1 MKTVLV
7 TGADGMLGSELVR
20 ALTRESDVRVIG
32 CTSRMMDVTDLES
45 VKQTLEQHRPTHVY
59 HCAAYTAVDSA
70 EKEPLRCYMVN
81 SEGTKNIA
89 FFSREIDFEMVYISS
104 DYVFPGTGNKPLKE
118 TDPTSPLNTYGKSK
132 LLGEKYIQILC
143 ERYKIVRTSWLCGL
157 GGNYQRNFIE
167 TMLRLA
173 ETRPQL
179 SVVNDQFG
187 KPTMTF
193 DLAKALVTLL
203 SVNSYGIYHVTNSGM
218 ATWYDFALKVF
229 EYSGRSPE
237 VKPVS
242 SEQFRSLARRP
253 RFSALENA
261 HMAELDLPA
270 LPPWQD
276 SLREYFRRRDMFV
289 QDQGSPG
296 PTPGAQLIGSSE
308 G

>member
-1 MKTVLV
+1 
-7 TGADGMLGSELVR
+7 MLGSELVR
-20 ALTRESDVRVIG
+20 LLNRESDTRVVP
-32 CTSRMMDVTDLES
+32 CTAREMDVTDLEA
-45 VKQTLEQHRPTHVY
+45 VKRTLERHRPTHVV

-81 SEGTKNIA
+81 AEGTKNIA
-89 FFSREIDFEMVYISS
+89 FFSREIDFELVYISS
-104 DYVFPGTGNKPLKE
+104 DYVFPGTGNKPLRE
-118 TDPTSPLNTYGKSK
+118 TEPTGPLNTYGKSK
-132 LLGEKYIQILC
+132 LLGERYVQVLC

-193 DLAKALVTLL
+193 DLAAMLNTLL
-203 SVNSYGIYHVTNSGM
+203 TVNSFGIFHVTNSGIC
-218 ATWYDFALKVF
+218 TWFDFACEIFRQAGKTPDV
-229 EYSGRSPE
+229 RPI
-237 VKPVS
+237 S

-253 RFSALENA
+253 RFSALDCSRLT
-261 HMAELDLPA
+261 ELGLGE
-270 LPPWQD
+270 LPPWQE
-276 SLREYFRRRDMFV
+276 SLREYFRRRKLLV
-289 QDQGSPG
+289 LGAAEIAELG
-296 PTPGAQLIGSSE
+296 PTPGATMVSAAE